1 MVDGYFCLLVLLR
14 GQALADKHMD
24 SGLFK
29 QLLTDE
35 SLDAYAISLKKLVT
49 FTFDRI
55 AMLCSPNHVAT
66 VKQHKEHLKS
76 NVRRMDYR
84 EFVQQFLEF
93 GHADVDRI
101 EKEIQAFFLWQSRI
115 GL

>member
-1 MVDGYFCLLVLLR
+1 
-14 GQALADKHMD
+14 
-24 SGLFK
+24 
-29 QLLTDE
+29 
-35 SLDAYAISLKKLVT
+35 
-49 FTFDRI
+49 
-55 AMLCSPNHVAT
+55 
-66 VKQHKEHLKS
+66 
-76 NVRRMDYR
+76 MDYR